1 MDEVSDAIRSA
12 VKKTA
17 KCIVKGFSTPDQSR
31 SVKKVCLVRAMIKES
46 NALIEDIIEG
56 AVLHGFKCD
65 YEALKLGKCK
75 LSEVDKAVK
84 DGDDLLKTL
93 DRIDSF

>member
-12 VKKTA
+12 VRKTS
-17 KCIVKGFSTPDQSR
+17 KCLVKGFTSPSTR
-31 SVKKVCLVRAMIKES
+31 KSVKKVCLVRAMIKES
-46 NALIEDIIEG
+46 NKLIEDIIEG

-65 YEALKLGKCK
+65 YEALKKGKCQ
-75 LSEVDKAVK
+75 LSEVDKAVRE
-84 DGDDLLKTL
+84 GDELLKTL